1 VEKGGDA
8 CWNRTWII
16 SNFSG
21 DNCLY
26 RQFLHYECKTTFVNS
41 VTKNQPIRR
50 YSQIDELHSPKA
62 CQLLKGLSVMIAQD
76 QKEAKVAHDEAD
88 LLTVREVA
96 QQLRV
101 DDTTVRRWIKNG
113 VLEAITLPHRGTRQA
128 YRIRRSTLNALLTP
142 TERTASAQ

>member
-1 VEKGGDA
+1 M
-8 CWNRTWII
+8 NR
-16 SNFSG
+16 
-21 DNCLY
+21 
-26 RQFLHYECKTTFVNS
+26 
-41 VTKNQPIRR
+41 VTKKEDVRR
-50 YSQIDELHSPKA
+50 YSQIDKQHSLKA
-62 CQLLKGLSVMIAQD
+62 YQLLRLSVMIAQD
-76 QKEAKVAHDEAD
+76 QKEARVAHDEAD

-142 TERTASAQ
+142 VERTANNQ